1 MLSCSED
8 RLFVISN
15 FVICDEKWISV
26 FLFVSVLVIDNC
38 RPAMCVCARR
48 VVVDVLIV
56 VSSLVMTFD
65 HQFLHSTPLQHFRL
79 LLDWHS
85 WLKLVNYAIFFVV
98 FDRRLSNGN
107 LVVLLSYKL
116 HFHFQVQVFLANL
129 TTFGLFGGFDKSSKQ
144 LVSCAVIRN
153 CDTCRKFVRCISKIY
168 GVCYV
173 WCQNSG

>member
-1 MLSCSED
+1 MTLPVQIVMQTWCFMSQWQTMFLVRNANDNIVILAMWMLSCSED

-107 LVVLLSYKL
+107 LVVLLSYL
-116 HFHFQVQVFLANL
+116 WLSLSGSGV
-129 TTFGLFGGFDKSSKQ
+129 SS
-144 LVSCAVIRN
+144 
-153 CDTCRKFVRCISKIY
+153 
-168 GVCYV
+168 
-173 WCQNSG
+173 